1 MRGRFERNGTLFVK
15 YIYILLPSLNHKEFS
30 VKEVHN
36 KLCISDPQN
45 DPANDYC
52 LIDAG
57 TGVTFELCSGAREF
71 PFLLGFYLVLFCCW
85 EVSVSVL
92 DGLNF
97 AVLFSVFAS
106 VGRALAMH

>member
-1 MRGRFERNGTLFVK
+1 MALS
-15 YIYILLPSLNHKEFS
+15 LLNIDFFLMPSLNRKEFS

-57 TGVTFELCSGAREF
+57 TGVTFELFSGAREF
-71 PFLLGFYLVLFCCW
+71 PFLLGFYFVLFCCCGRSQFRFW
-85 EVSVSVL
+85 MDL
-92 DGLNF
+92 IL
-97 AVLFSVFAS
+97 LFCFLFLPQ
-106 VGRALAMH
+106 LAEL